1 MNTSAVFGSLIGF
14 LGWVLALAVLLA
26 TSADSATVLAVVPPC
41 LFASLGLWGLLLV
54 TVDAT
59 RRRHGPASPESGLAL
74 AGGILFSIGIL
85 LVLVDALVL
94 PRLQTIPVALETLQR
109 LGATT
114 SVAPW
119 VRTLLLAAGGT
130 LLAFLALRG
139 RRAVRAEG

>member
-1 MNTSAVFGSLIGF
+1 MNTTAVFGSLIGF
-14 LGWVLALAVLLA
+14 LGWVLALTVLLA
-26 TSADSATVLAVVPPC
+26 MSADLATVFAVVPPC
-41 LFASLGLWGLLLV
+41 LFASLGLWGLLMLV
-54 TVDAT
+54 ADAT
-59 RRRHGPASPESGLAL
+59 RRRHGPASRESGLAL

-94 PRLQTIPVALETLQR
+94 PRLQANPEALEMLRQ

-130 LLAFLALRG
+130 LLAVLAVRG
-139 RRAVRAEG
+139 RHVAPAER

>member
-14 LGWVLALAVLLA
+14 LGWVLALTVLLA
-26 TSADSATVLAVVPPC
+26 TNADFATVLAVVPPC
-41 LFASLGLWGLLLV
+41 LFASLGLWGLLILV
-54 TVDAT
+54 VDAT
-59 RRRHGPASPESGLAL
+59 RRRHGPASREAGLAL

-94 PRLQTIPVALETLQR
+94 PRLQANPESLEMLRR
-109 LGATT
+109 LGAAT

-130 LLAFLALRG
+130 LLGVLALRG
-139 RRAVRAEG
+139 RHAVPAER